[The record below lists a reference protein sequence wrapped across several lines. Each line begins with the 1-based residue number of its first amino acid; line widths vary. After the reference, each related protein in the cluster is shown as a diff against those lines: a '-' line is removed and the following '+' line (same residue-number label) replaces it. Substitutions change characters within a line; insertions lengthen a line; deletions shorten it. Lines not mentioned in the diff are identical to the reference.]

1 MHKAAIGGKL
11 PTLIMTWLR
20 MMTTSLVSI
29 GYQSSSHNASFVTVQ
44 FYITRVYDP
53 LYSAVH
59 PMRK

>member
-29 GYQSSSHNASFVTVQ
+29 RYQSSSHNASFVQNITVQ
-44 FYITRVYDP
+44 VYMTGVYTP
-53 LYSAVH
+53 LFLQ
-59 PMRK
+59 